1 MTRDQLL
8 EYLEHFTLVTDGN
21 RLSEL
26 IGRFT
31 LGMGYDYYRFALIL
45 PMSMQ
50 RPKVVLFNQCPDSW
64 VQAYTLNNMLA
75 CDPIIQLARRQTL
88 PIYWNRLDEK
98 ARFLQEG
105 SMDVMG
111 LAAEFGLRNG
121 ISFPLHGA
129 AGENGIL
136 SFITRERASSDLMLE
151 SSPILSWMSNYIFEA
166 AIRIVRQQH
175 EGGRSPGGPDGA
187 GDRVPVLGQRREDI
201 GGDRLHPRH
210 HGAHRELPPQSGH
223 PQDGVDEPLPGH
235 RQGGEQRHPAAE
247 PGAGGGHQLPLPAAV
262 NTGPAAPAR
271 RLASPLSPSPL
282 SCAVP
287 SCRRFSGRGCD
298 PTIVRSCN

>member
-8 EYLEHFTLVTDGN
+8 EYLEHFTQVTDGN
-21 RLSEL
+21 RLADL
-26 IGRFT
+26 IGHFT

-64 VQAYTLNNMLA
+64 VQAYALNNMLA

-88 PIYWNRLDEK
+88 PIYWNRLDDK

-121 ISFPLHGA
+121 VSFPLHGG

-136 SFITRERASSDLMLE
+136 SFITAERASSDLLLE

-166 AIRIVRQQH
+166 AIRIVRLGMRE
-175 EGGRSPGGPDGA
+175 EGVQESLTERETECLFWASEGKTSSEIA
-187 GDRVPVLGQRREDI
+187 CILGITERTVNYHLNQVTRKTGSMNRYQAIAKGVSSGILLPNLDQVVVTNFP
-201 GGDRLHPRH
+201 RL
-210 HGAHRELPPQSGH
+210 LQ
-223 PQDGVDEPLPGH
+223 
-235 RQGGEQRHPAAE
+235 
-247 PGAGGGHQLPLPAAV
+247 
-262 NTGPAAPAR
+262 
-271 RLASPLSPSPL
+271 
-282 SCAVP
+282 
-287 SCRRFSGRGCD
+287 
-298 PTIVRSCN
+298 

>member
-8 EYLEHFTLVTDGN
+8 EYLEHFSTVTDGN

-26 IGRFT
+26 IGSFS
-31 LGMGYDYYRFALIL
+31 LGMGYDYFRFALIM

-64 VQAYTLNNMLA
+64 VQAYTEHNMLA
-75 CDPIIQLARRQTL
+75 SDPVIQLARKQTL
-88 PIYWNRLDEK
+88 PIYWNRLDER

-136 SFITRERASSDLMLE
+136 SFITSERASSDLLLE

-166 AIRIVRQQH
+166 AIRIVRLSMV
-175 EGGRSPGGPDGA
+175 ENLDK
-187 GDRVPVLGQRREDI
+187 
-201 GGDRLHPRH
+201 
-210 HGAHRELPPQSGH
+210 
-223 PQDGVDEPLPGH
+223 EPLTDRETECLLWASEGKTSNEIACILGITERTVNYHLNQVTRKTGSMNRYQAVAKGVSSGLLLPNL
-235 RQGGEQRHPAAE
+235 EQVVVTNFPMVL
-247 PGAGGGHQLPLPAAV
+247 Q
-262 NTGPAAPAR
+262 
-271 RLASPLSPSPL
+271 
-282 SCAVP
+282 
-287 SCRRFSGRGCD
+287 
-298 PTIVRSCN
+298 

>member
-111 LAAEFGLRNG
+111 LAAEFRVAQRHLVPAAR
-121 ISFPLHGA
+121 A
-129 AGENGIL
+129 AGRTAYSLHHPGAGV
-136 SFITRERASSDLMLE
+136 ERSDAGVLAHPLLDVQLHLRGGDPDRAPE
-151 SSPILSWMSNYIFEA
+151 
-166 AIRIVRQQH
+166 H
-175 EGGRSPGGPDGA
+175 EGGRSPGAPDGQETECLFWA
-187 GDRVPVLGQRREDI
+187 SEGKTSGEIACILGITERTVNYHLNQVTRKTGSMNRYQAI
-201 GGDRLHPRH
+201 
-210 HGAHRELPPQSGH
+210 AK
-223 PQDGVDEPLPGH
+223 
-235 RQGGEQRHPAAE
+235 GGEQRHPAAE
-247 PGAGGGHQLPLPAAV
+247 PGAGGGHQLPL
-262 NTGPAAPAR
+262 
-271 RLASPLSPSPL
+271 LLQ
-282 SCAVP
+282 
-287 SCRRFSGRGCD
+287 
-298 PTIVRSCN
+298 

>member
-166 AIRIVRQQH
+166 AIRIVRQ
-175 EGGRSPGGPDGA
+175 SM
-187 GDRVPVLGQRREDI
+187 RED
-201 GGDRLHPRH
+201 D
-210 HGAHRELPPQSGH
+210 PQ
-223 PQDGVDEPLPGH
+223 EPLTE
-235 RQGGEQRHPAAE
+235 RETE
-247 PGAGGGHQLPLPAAV
+247 CLFW
-262 NTGPAAPAR
+262 
-271 RLASPLSPSPL
+271 AS
-282 SCAVP
+282 
-287 SCRRFSGRGCD
+287 
-298 PTIVRSCN
+298 

>member
-21 RLSEL
+21 RLAEL

-64 VQAYTLNNMLA
+64 VQAYTVNNMLA
-75 CDPIIQLARRQTL
+75 CDPIIQLARTQTL

-111 LAAEFGLRNG
+111 LAAEFGLRELDE
-121 ISFPLHGA
+121 IRHWL
-129 AGENGIL
+129 AGH
-136 SFITRERASSDLMLE
+136 ADAV
-151 SSPILSWMSNYIFEA
+151 EA
-166 AIRIVRQQH
+166 DN
-175 EGGRSPGGPDGA
+175 EGHLVEETLRGK
-187 GDRVPVLGQRREDI
+187 VFV
-201 GGDRLHPRH
+201 
-210 HGAHRELPPQSGH
+210 
-223 PQDGVDEPLPGH
+223 
-235 RQGGEQRHPAAE
+235 
-247 PGAGGGHQLPLPAAV
+247 
-262 NTGPAAPAR
+262 R
-271 RLASPLSPSPL
+271 RL
-282 SCAVP
+282 
-287 SCRRFSGRGCD
+287 
-298 PTIVRSCN
+298 

>member
-166 AIRIVRQQH
+166 AIRIVRQ
-175 EGGRSPGGPDGA
+175 SM
-187 GDRVPVLGQRREDI
+187 REDDPQEPLTERETECLFWASEGKTS

>member
-21 RLSEL
+21 RLAEL

-64 VQAYTLNNMLA
+64 VQAYTANHMLS
-75 CDPIIQLARRQTL
+75 CDPIIQLARKQTL

-136 SFITRERASSDLMLE
+136 SFITRERASSDLLLE

-166 AIRIVRQQH
+166 AIRIVRKSMLEEEQEALTERETECLFWAS
-175 EGGRSPGGPDGA
+175 EGKTSSEIA
-187 GDRVPVLGQRREDI
+187 CILGITERTVNYHLNQVTRKTGSMNRYQAI
-201 GGDRLHPRH
+201 AKGVSSGIL
-210 HGAHRELPPQSGH
+210 LPN
-223 PQDGVDEPLPGH
+223 L
-235 RQGGEQRHPAAE
+235 EQ
-247 PGAGGGHQLPLPAAV
+247 V
-262 NTGPAAPAR
+262 VITNY
-271 RLASPLSPSPL
+271 PSL
-282 SCAVP
+282 LQ
-287 SCRRFSGRGCD
+287 
-298 PTIVRSCN
+298 

>member
-26 IGRFT
+26 IGRFS
-31 LGMGYDYYRFALIL
+31 LGMGYDYFRFALIL

-64 VQAYTLNNMLA
+64 VQAYTANNMLA

-98 ARFLQEG
+98 ARFLQED

-129 AGENGIL
+129 AGESGIL
-136 SFITRERASSDLMLE
+136 SFITAERASSDLLLE
-151 SSPILSWMSNYIFEA
+151 SSPILSWMSSYIFEA
-166 AIRIVRQQH
+166 AIRIVRA
-175 EGGRSPGGPDGA
+175 SM
-187 GDRVPVLGQRREDI
+187 REDDPQEALT
-201 GGDRLHPRH
+201 DRETECLFWASEGKTSSEIACILGITERTVNYHLNQVTRKTGSINRYQAIAKGVGSGILVPNLEQVVITNFPR
-210 HGAHRELPPQSGH
+210 LLQ
-223 PQDGVDEPLPGH
+223 
-235 RQGGEQRHPAAE
+235 
-247 PGAGGGHQLPLPAAV
+247 
-262 NTGPAAPAR
+262 
-271 RLASPLSPSPL
+271 
-282 SCAVP
+282 
-287 SCRRFSGRGCD
+287 
-298 PTIVRSCN
+298 

>member
-1 MTRDQLL
+1 MTHDQLL
-8 EYLEHFTLVTDGN
+8 EYLEHFTVVTDGN
-21 RLSEL
+21 RLAEL

-45 PMSMQ
+45 PMSTQ

-64 VQAYTLNNMLA
+64 VQAYTVNNMLA

-136 SFITRERASSDLMLE
+136 SFITAERASSDLLLE

-166 AIRIVRQQH
+166 AIRIVRKGLR
-175 EGGRSPGGPDGA
+175 EGDPQEA
-187 GDRVPVLGQRREDI
+187 LTDRETECLFWASEGKTSNEIACILGITERTVNYHLNQVTRKTGSMNRYQAI
-201 GGDRLHPRH
+201 AKGVS
-210 HGAHRELPPQSGH
+210 SGILI
-223 PQDGVDEPLPGH
+223 PNL
-235 RQGGEQRHPAAE
+235 EQVVVTNYPKIL
-247 PGAGGGHQLPLPAAV
+247 Q
-262 NTGPAAPAR
+262 
-271 RLASPLSPSPL
+271 
-282 SCAVP
+282 
-287 SCRRFSGRGCD
+287 
-298 PTIVRSCN
+298 